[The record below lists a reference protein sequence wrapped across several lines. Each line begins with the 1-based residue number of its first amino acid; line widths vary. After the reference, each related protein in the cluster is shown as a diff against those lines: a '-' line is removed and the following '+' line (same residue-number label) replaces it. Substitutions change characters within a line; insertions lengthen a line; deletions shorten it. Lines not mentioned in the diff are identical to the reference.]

1 MYLRKPVKER
11 FLNMGNKR
19 RWFDRPSL
27 HSKIEEVSYLTR
39 PKVNMVFRSKKKGE
53 LNQLY
58 F

>member
-11 FLNMGNKR
+11 FLNMGKKR

-39 PKVNMVFRSKKKGE
+39 PEVNMVLGSKKKGE
-53 LNQLY
+53 LN
-58 F
+58 